1 MQIPMS
7 VMNTK
12 TTFATWMA
20 LTALLMLS
28 CKQAPQLYD
37 ASGSFEAIETLIPAD
52 ASGIIQQLDIREGQV
67 IDSGQVIGYIDSTQ
81 LHLRKKQLEAQIKAV
96 LSKKPNISRQ
106 LAAYQVQLDQARHEL
121 ARIDR
126 LVKADAATPKQLDDA
141 KSMVAVI
148 EKQMEA
154 LQSTLSIT
162 SEGLS
167 QDTGPLFT
175 QIAQLNDQIRRC
187 VITNPVKG
195 TVLTTYAEP
204 FEMAVPGKPLYK
216 IADLSSIILRAYI
229 TGDQLTGRRLGD
241 QVTVMVDDTSG
252 TYKTYSGTIEW
263 ISDKAEFT
271 PKTIQTKDERANL
284 VYAMKIRVANDGYLK
299 IGMYGEVKW

>member
-1 MQIPMS
+1 MS

-67 IDSGQVIGYIDSTQ
+67 IDSAQIIGYIDSTQ

>member
-1 MQIPMS
+1 
-7 VMNTK
+7 
-12 TTFATWMA
+12 MA

-67 IDSGQVIGYIDSTQ
+67 IDSAQIIGYIDSTQ

-175 QIAQLNDQIRRC
+175 QIAQFNDQIRRC

-252 TYKTYSGTIEW
+252 TYKTYNGTIEW

>member
-1 MQIPMS
+1 
-7 VMNTK
+7 
-12 TTFATWMA
+12 MA

-28 CKQAPQLYD
+28 CKQTPQLYD

-52 ASGIIQQLDIREGQV
+52 ASGIIQQLDLREGQV
-67 IDSGQVIGYIDSTQ
+67 IDSAQIIGYIDSTQ

-121 ARIDR
+121 ARVDR

-154 LQSTLSIT
+154 LQSTLSIS

-241 QVTVMVDDTSG
+241 QVTIMVDDTSG
-252 TYKTYSGTIEW
+252 TYKTYRGTIEW

-284 VYAMKIRVANDGYLK
+284 VYAIKIRVANDGYLK

>member
-1 MQIPMS
+1 MS

-167 QDTGPLFT
+167 QDTEPLFT

-252 TYKTYSGTIEW
+252 TYKTYNGTIEW

>member
-1 MQIPMS
+1 MS

-67 IDSGQVIGYIDSTQ
+67 IDSAQIIGYIDSTQ

-241 QVTVMVDDTSG
+241 QVTIMVDDTSG

>member
-1 MQIPMS
+1 MS

-167 QDTGPLFT
+167 QDTEPLFT

-241 QVTVMVDDTSG
+241 QVTIMVDDTSG
-252 TYKTYSGTIEW
+252 TYKTYNGTIEW

>member
-1 MQIPMS
+1 M
-7 VMNTK
+7 VL
-12 TTFATWMA
+12 AA
-20 LTALLMLS
+20 LITVS

-37 ASGSFEAIETLIPAD
+37 ASGTFEAIETLIPAD
-52 ASGIIQQLDIREGQV
+52 GSGIIQQLDIREGQV
-67 IDSGQVIGYIDSTQ
+67 LDSAQVIGYIDSTQ

-121 ARIDR
+121 ARIER

-141 KSMVAVI
+141 KSLVTVI
-148 EKQMEA
+148 EKQIEA

-175 QIAQLNDQIRRC
+175 QITQLNDQIRRC

-204 FEMAVPGKPLYK
+204 FEMAMPGKPLYK

-229 TGDQLTGRRLGD
+229 TGEQLTGRRLGD

>member
-1 MQIPMS
+1 MS

-67 IDSGQVIGYIDSTQ
+67 IDSAQIIGYIDSTQ

-167 QDTGPLFT
+167 QDTEPLFT

>member
-67 IDSGQVIGYIDSTQ
+67 IDSAQIIGYIDSTQ

-241 QVTVMVDDTSG
+241 QVTIMVDDTSG

>member
-1 MQIPMS
+1 M
-7 VMNTK
+7 V
-12 TTFATWMA
+12 
-20 LTALLMLS
+20 LTSLVMLS
-28 CKQAPQLYD
+28 CKQAPQLYN
-37 ASGSFEAIETLIPAD
+37 ASGTFEAIETLIPAD

-252 TYKTYSGTIEW
+252 TYKTYNGTIEW

>member
-1 MQIPMS
+1 MS

-167 QDTGPLFT
+167 QDTEPLFT

>member
-1 MQIPMS
+1 MS

-175 QIAQLNDQIRRC
+175 QIAQFNDQIRRC

-241 QVTVMVDDTSG
+241 QVTIMVDDTSG